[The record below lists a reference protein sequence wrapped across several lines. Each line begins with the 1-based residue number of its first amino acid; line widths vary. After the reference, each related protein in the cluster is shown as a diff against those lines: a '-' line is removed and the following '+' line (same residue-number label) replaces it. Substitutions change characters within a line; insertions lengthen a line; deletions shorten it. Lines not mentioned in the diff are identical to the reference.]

1 MTIVFFQMNDEVNA
15 FPKALENG
23 VTLEGSLRGECDVL
37 NPSIEV
43 EDFPPNTTYNYCY
56 IYDFSRY
63 YFVTGQTSV
72 NNKVTR
78 FNLKVD
84 VLQTYAY
91 YIWQLEGVVG
101 RTEDYTKCNPLFN
114 DEKIIK
120 LPTYDY
126 SRVLPDVVQAFDD
139 IGREDYFEYNYVMII
154 QNNMNPF
161 A

>member
-15 FPKALENG
+15 FPKTLENG

-101 RTEDYTKCNPLFN
+101 RTEDYNKCNPLFN
-114 DEKIIK
+114 DPNVNI

-126 SRVLPDVVQAFDD
+126 YKLPATAVKAFEPINRGDIFDFNYCVVSQY
-139 IGREDYFEYNYVMII
+139 GLTQEE
-154 QNNMNPF
+154 
-161 A
+161 